1 MLQTHSSPAA
11 EGRSP
16 VPPRCTTAKKV
27 VCCDFLQFAA
37 IFKDIG
43 QLQAPDH
50 IQIGQLQA
58 PDHMRD

>member
-1 MLQTHSSPAA
+1 MQ
-11 EGRSP
+11 
-16 VPPRCTTAKKV
+16 KKAV
-27 VCCDFLQFAA
+27 TSDFLQFAS

-58 PDHMRD
+58 PDHIQIGQLQAPDHMRD